1 MLFSQTIKLHL
12 LGLRQESQWYLNV
25 SMTTVEKTSGK
36 NMKIPKIAGRNFIRI
51 LEYKIQ
57 KELDMFFTG

>member
-1 MLFSQTIKLHL
+1 
-12 LGLRQESQWYLNV
+12 
-25 SMTTVEKTSGK
+25 MTTVEKTSGK